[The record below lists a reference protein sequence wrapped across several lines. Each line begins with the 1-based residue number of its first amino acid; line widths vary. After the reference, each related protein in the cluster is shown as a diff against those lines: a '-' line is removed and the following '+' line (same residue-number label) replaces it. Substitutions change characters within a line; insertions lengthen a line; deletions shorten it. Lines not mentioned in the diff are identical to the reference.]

1 MRIEFKREGG
11 VAYFPGLSR
20 PVVIDTDRLSP
31 EEAGHLHALVEASR
45 FFDQSEQVG
54 TAKPGAADYRH
65 YTIRIE
71 AGDRDHTIRLV
82 EPIADPGLRSLVQ
95 HLQKSSSTG

>member
-31 EEAGHLHALVEASR
+31 EEAEHLHSLVEASR
-45 FFDQSEQVG
+45 FFDQPDQAG
-54 TAKPGAADYRH
+54 TPKPGAADYRQ
-65 YTIRIE
+65 YTIHIK
-71 AGDRDHTIRLV
+71 AGERDHTIHLV

-95 HLQKSSSTG
+95 HLQKLSPAG